1 MADEATSSKQ
11 RLREVLH
18 RGFESKDLDYKAACA
33 WAEAENTCASRT
45 RVRKGFAVQDREDE
59 VRSRVEEPE
68 LRGQH
73 ADGRVTPSATESKPS
88 PAMVITV
95 ASLKLPLVQR
105 WTAVF
110 PEISSSASPENVLA
124 PIQKTTAPAMN
135 RPAARRSG
143 STPMPA
149 GAGSR
154 TPSAE
159 RPECPAGAEE
169 NGNGKRSED
178 YFTTMGTGLDV
189 DAPVTGAGLIQSP
202 LEFRYCATSQ

>member
-1 MADEATSSKQ
+1 MRSP
-11 RLREVLH
+11 
-18 RGFESKDLDYKAACA
+18 
-33 WAEAENTCASRT
+33 ASRI
-45 RVRKGFAVQDREDE
+45 
-59 VRSRVEEPE
+59 
-68 LRGQH
+68 
-73 ADGRVTPSATESKPS
+73 ATESKPS

-95 ASLKLPLVQR
+95 ASMKLALVQR

-135 RPAARRSG
+135 RPAARRSE

-154 TPSAE
+154 TQARSVQSALQ
-159 RPECPAGAEE
+159 GAEE
-169 NGNGKRSED
+169 NGNGKGSED

-189 DAPVTGAGLIQSP
+189 DAPRDRHRADPVTARIQVLRKEGSLHGSRTVNALRP
-202 LEFRYCATSQ
+202 CGSSRQNGRTQGGFVVTAVSTSS